1 MMITSSILCQA
12 LGWATE
18 EPQAKGQTPTIAV
31 RHEMKAPYHY
41 FYYGR
46 ASLLRKLDR
55 MDEEHRIQLKLLIDH
70 VEESF
75 ETSYSKANALFS
87 QGLVSR
93 ETIYYLFKP
102 DMDVVYRLGGE
113 EAAHRTKNWI
123 IPPPEPK
130 PHEEKPKREKKDDT
144 VVGTLQCCHWAFDD
158 ALRKTDSTFTIEWPN
173 TFGDIQSIR
182 NLPVYPMKYAPR
194 AIEETLYS
202 QGLKFLACTNRS
214 YVSYDDRDL
223 FGDPV
228 QV

>member
-93 ETIYYLFKP
+93 EAIYYLFKP

-123 IPPPEPK
+123 IPPPEPTQ
-130 PHEEKPKREKKDDT
+130 PHEAKREKKDDT
-144 VVGTLQCCHWAFDD
+144 VVGTLQCCHWAFDG

-182 NLPVYPMKYAPR
+182 NLPVYPMEYAPR

-202 QGLKFLACTNRS
+202 RGLKFWACTNRS
-214 YVSYDDRDL
+214 YVSYDDPDL